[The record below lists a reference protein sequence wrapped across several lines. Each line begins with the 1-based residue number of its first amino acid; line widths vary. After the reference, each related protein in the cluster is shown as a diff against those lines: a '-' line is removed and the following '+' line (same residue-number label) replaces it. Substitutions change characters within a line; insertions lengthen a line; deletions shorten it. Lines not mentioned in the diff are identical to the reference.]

1 MNVPQGIMVILFNAD
16 LVGDK
21 QAKKKKKH
29 YINRLSLLFN
39 QPGTSP

>member
-21 QAKKKKKH
+21 QAKKKKKTL
-29 YINRLSLLFN
+29 Y
-39 QPGTSP
+39 